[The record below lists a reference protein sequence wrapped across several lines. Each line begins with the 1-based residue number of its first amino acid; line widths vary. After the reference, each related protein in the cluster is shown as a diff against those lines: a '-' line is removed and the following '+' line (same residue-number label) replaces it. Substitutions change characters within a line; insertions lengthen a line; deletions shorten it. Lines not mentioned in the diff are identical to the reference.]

1 MQIKFKNILHYLISF
16 IPYISFIA
24 LLLFTKCGKENSFD
38 CLKSTGKIITEKRN
52 LPYFNSIFI
61 EDNIDVYIVQDT
73 FRNVKIEAGKNI
85 ISNIKTE
92 VTEKT
97 LFIKNT
103 NTCNW
108 VRSYKK
114 KIKVFVTTNDLIKIT
129 HDGEGLIT
137 SNDTLTDTL
146 FLHITGAGDIKLNI
160 NAKLIWL
167 DMYVLGN
174 VELSGVTDRLNASVN
189 SFGHLLTEDLICDEC
204 DILST
209 GEGDAYI
216 HCEKSLKAT
225 IKHIGNI
232 YFYGNP
238 VVESIITGDGR
249 IVNVK

>member
-1 MQIKFKNILHYLISF
+1 MKNKIYQITKYLIS
-16 IPYISFIA
+16 YISFIA
-24 LLLFTKCGKENSFD
+24 FISLLLFTTCGKENSFD
-38 CLKSTGKIITEKRN
+38 CLKSTGTIITEKRN
-52 LPYFNSIFI
+52 LPDFNSIFI

-97 LFIKNT
+97 LFIKNA
-103 NTCNW
+103 NKCNW

-114 KIKVFVTTNDLIKIT
+114 KIKVFVTTNDLITIT

-160 NAKLIWL
+160 NAKQIWL
-167 DMYVLGN
+167 AMYVLGN
-174 VELSGVTDRLNASVN
+174 VELSGETDRLNASVN
-189 SFGHLLTEDLICDEC
+189 SFGHLLTKDLICKEC

-225 IKHIGNI
+225 IRHVGNI

-238 VVESIITGDGR
+238 EVERIITGDGK
-249 IVNVK
+249 IVNIK

>member
-1 MQIKFKNILHYLISF
+1 MQSKFKNILHYLISF
-16 IPYISFIA
+16 IAFIS
-24 LLLFTKCGKENSFD
+24 LLLFTTCSKENSFD
-38 CLKSTGKIITEKRN
+38 CLKSTGTIITEKRN
-52 LPYFNSIFI
+52 LPDFNSIFI

-97 LFIKNT
+97 LFIKNA
-103 NTCNW
+103 NKCNW

-114 KIKVFVTTNDLIKIT
+114 KIKVFVTTNDLTTIT

-137 SNDTLTDTL
+137 SNDTLKTDTL
-146 FLHITGAGDIKLNI
+146 FLHITGAGDIRFNI

-189 SFGHLLTEDLICDEC
+189 SFGHLLTKGLICKEC
-204 DILST
+204 NILST
-209 GEGDAYI
+209 GEGDAYVY
-216 HCEKSLKAT
+216 CKETLKAT
-225 IKHIGNI
+225 IKHVGNI
-232 YFYGNP
+232 YYYGNP
-238 VVESIITGDGR
+238 EVERIITGDGK
-249 IVNVK
+249 IVNIK